1 MTLRRFHSL
10 LGTAASDASSV
21 SDRGTKGQ
29 RSGKSRRT
37 RSDRRSKWQ
46 TADRRLNHET
56 LEKRELL
63 AAELGLI
70 AHPVFAPGTPS
81 ETIEQWHEEH
91 GDNHAAITSG
101 TKLPG
106 FQFGPQ
112 LQPILFNPTDP
123 LRWRTSALNP
133 SGAPNLGDPITL
145 TWSIV
150 PDGTPMLD
158 PNTGNTTGT
167 SNLVGFLDSVY
178 GSGATNEIT
187 EKPWFGIF
195 SNVYDVWSVGTGLS
209 FVYED
214 DDDMAPWAA
223 DASIGEADVRADL
236 RIAGAAIDGDYNVLA
251 ANYPPSG
258 FGSIGLDGDMIID
271 TTDRYYSDTANSAF
285 DLNIELTNIL
295 SHEIGHGLGLG
306 HVMPT
311 NGTKLMEPFISA
323 NYYGPQEDD
332 VFNINML
339 YGDAMEPNDTMAN
352 AVNLG
357 VLDLAA
363 QTITDVSIDSPNT
376 DVDVFA
382 FSLSHPTE
390 IDLIVTP
397 VGSAYFEGEQGGAAP
412 VEVDRQRQQDLQ
424 FRLLDGSGNQIS
436 LSNDNTLG
444 NAEFRAKVQLAEGSY
459 FVEVSAF
466 SGTDSQAYRMSVG
479 NSARVIVGPTLLA
492 IRPDDSGLLQDG
504 DTLEAAPNE
513 FNLFFNGGAD
523 LDEATI
529 SSDTVKL
536 IRAGEDGIF
545 GPNPDNLDASGN
557 PIDDDIQVEL
567 GYVGLLE
574 SGSIEASNLQQ
585 IVMRPASNA
594 AQNAFDP
601 SFGFPDDLYKIVL
614 IGEGNSPL
622 QSRAGVPFDG
632 GNNFETTFR
641 LNRGAQ
647 VVAVVP
653 QPVVRANATQAN
665 PEGTL
670 SQQSDTIVIHFDGQ
684 LLDIGD
690 AENPAFYRLI
700 DTRATADKTDDQLA
714 PLQPNLATY
723 DVAEGTVTLQFSG
736 PIPEGNYRLDI
747 GEAGTP
753 VGGSPTV
760 PSTSLTNN
768 DNNSTLLT
776 ASDLTGTPASPVTLD
791 ATGVRIA
798 SQIQVQSVPLAQR
811 VGGSDEPG
819 HREIQREPHVR
830 NDEGTNLIAPSSI
843 EIVRYYFPDTL
854 GTDANGQDYINLITE
869 KEKEIV
875 RTLFDIFAG
884 LSGYEF
890 VETSE
895 TVPGL
900 DELMIGKG
908 DFRAV
913 SPSLGPNDG
922 VAGLANSTFAIL
934 NGTLFNQSNRF
945 FGDGFTET
953 MMHEIAHSLGLGHSY
968 DIPSL
973 QGAPLPN
980 DVLPGDHD
988 IVQLQRVS
996 PPNATDID
1004 LYKFA
1009 VAEGGRF
1016 TAETFAERLSTP
1028 SGLSTVLTLFGINDD
1043 GSMDIIAR
1051 NDRYFGNDSFLDVD
1065 LEAGTYLI
1073 GVSSTDN
1080 EDYNPLVPDSGFG
1093 GTTDGQYELELKFA
1107 GESAS
1112 VLRDVDG
1119 TPIDGDRD
1127 GTPGGVFSFYFQASD
1142 VSTTVFVD
1150 RLNDPNAAALDGDG
1164 TLGNAFDNIGQAL
1177 QRAGER
1183 IVFPTVG
1190 LDALDAS
1197 DTFEIIRTVNGTPE
1211 TESFHFGAG
1220 GITLATS
1227 GSPEDA
1233 AVATASAINA
1243 VLPGSANVVG
1253 RTVELTGIERLDL
1266 SGSDTLL
1273 NTPNLVR
1280 IIGNDADG
1288 DPSTT
1293 ADIKPYLIGT
1303 ATSGASLRDGAEFRV
1318 PQGVTAMIDAG
1329 ALLKMRKSNLDVGS
1343 SSIDIDRSAAA
1354 LQVLGTPDVPVW
1366 LRSYFD
1372 STFGGNSTGSSAANP
1387 PAAGDFG
1394 GIVLRDDSD
1403 LESSGMF
1410 LNYISHTDIRH
1421 GGGKVFVDSAE
1432 DSFSPIHVIDSR
1444 PSIAFNRITDSNSA
1458 AVSASPDS
1466 FDESG
1471 GRIGPE
1477 IVGNYLA
1484 NNTIN
1489 GLFIRIET
1497 QDGQVVTKLT
1507 TPGRFNDTDIAH
1519 VLTEN
1524 LVIAGNVGGRY
1535 LDKTTGELSGR
1546 ASGRLLVDPGIVIKS
1561 AGARIEA
1568 EAGGSAI
1575 IAEGTKNR
1583 PVIFTSINDDRYGS
1597 SGVYDTTN
1605 TPGSAGLPGDW
1616 GGFYFGFT
1624 SSGSIDNAIISYGG
1638 GDSSIEGGSAN
1649 FNVIEIHQAEV
1660 RITNSLISDNANGNA
1675 SGVRNGRGAN
1685 ASATIYV
1692 RGSQPIIVG
1701 NEIVDNE
1708 GPAININANSLQFT
1722 NTPDYG
1728 RSTGRLEVF
1737 SEFDDNVGPLV
1748 RLNQFENNGINGML
1762 VRGEVLTTESIWDDT
1777 DIVHVLQNEI
1787 VVGNHHSNSGLTLRS
1802 SGSESLVVK
1811 LQGNNAGFTATGSPA
1826 EIVDRIGGTVTVSG
1840 SPGFPVILTSLQDD
1854 SVGAGFTPTG
1864 AFLFDTGND
1873 GQTGGQ
1879 KGDWRGLSF
1888 DEFSNDRNV
1897 AVVRERETPLTAG
1910 KDENSFPGVAQFVG
1924 TLAPDQ
1930 KSGDENRRLGFE
1942 VQGFISPDS
1951 PEDLDVYSF
1960 EGTAGTPVW
1969 LDIDRTDSSLDTV
1982 IEVLNANGTVVA
1994 RSMSSFDPN
2003 EAGSLNNLPL
2013 IQNPLLGGDFNSE
2026 NYRDAGMHLVLPGT
2040 LGTLGRYF
2048 IRVRSL
2054 GSTPTSLNGTSSG
2067 QYHMQIRLQQ
2077 VDEYPGS
2084 TVQYA
2089 DIRYANR
2096 GIDVSG
2102 LPARSHILGEAGEV
2116 TGAANNTFAQAQPL
2130 QSLLESDL
2138 AAISIS
2144 GNLGEELGVN
2154 NRDLDVDWYR
2164 FDATQTGVQV
2174 IGGVN
2179 DAAGTMAVVFDMDYA
2194 DKANRADTTLAVYDE
2209 SGQLIFVGRE
2219 SNIEDDQPDTID
2231 SDPDIDDLSR
2241 GSLGT
2246 KDPYI
2251 GPVHLVTGGQ
2261 YYIAVMG
2268 NGVTPSALMG
2278 QYDNLGT
2285 FDANGAF
2292 QPGATADNRY
2302 VRLEPVNSVD
2312 RVVEDRIGFSG
2323 YNTIPLDPFFP
2334 NGLPIQPQSSIFNI
2348 DSSANLQLHLP
2359 AFSLENVPL
2368 YIATERPV
2376 ANADDQLY
2384 LADPFNG
2391 GTYTRPVSQNSW
2403 SPANDDIQDITIRS
2417 DGRMFG
2423 YQRADNLGNSVGR
2436 LVEIDPAT
2444 GTLTA
2449 VSDDNIPGE
2458 APPINA
2464 SDLNVNLTTNANRGT
2479 VNDPRLAEF
2488 TNSSD
2493 VDALAFERTGAATA
2507 TPTYDV
2513 YYVVRESENSS
2524 KLYRGNE
2531 GGSAAPV
2538 AANGGNP
2545 NQAANR
2551 KYGVMGNI
2559 NLAGVTPQVDTFSIS
2574 NNANPAARTDIRF
2587 QSNQPGLAGAFTL
2600 NIVNAGNDTAAVV
2613 TNANINTRSITL
2625 RLGNN
2630 NGGGPNANA
2639 IVNAINTHPVARQ
2652 IVTAAIYGGNANG
2665 NRDGN
2670 GGTVAN
2676 NRSTPFST
2684 PASGVALAGRV
2695 TGIAFDD
2702 PIAQQ
2707 NLFGVT
2713 NAGEIILIDENS
2725 GIAQILNVVPG
2736 AEFSALALGPQ
2747 SVENGAYADLM
2758 FATTTGGQLY
2768 AFNSA
2773 GVLQNIF
2780 ADNSGNPT
2788 ALFAQLN
2795 DIAPARGDA
2804 PVGLAFS
2811 PLDFNLWHPT
2821 TRRAGD
2827 VGHGINEAPDGSRE
2841 PGQIDVEYL
2850 DSLTPDGTR
2859 NFRQNNGG
2867 ASFYFGLEDW
2877 IPNNQFNNT
2886 TQGYITYD
2894 GVNAQY
2900 GLSEELHRDLASNP
2914 NLVNTYAL
2922 AGGAQGQLVSNSF
2935 DLAGSVAEDRPTLYV
2950 NYFLE
2955 TENHPGETT
2964 ANGQDP
2970 FRDAARVFVLRP
2982 STGEW
2987 ELVAT
2992 NNSALSAN
3000 DPSQNPDGELPGFI
3014 SHLSDAGL
3022 NSTTQ
3027 RAENHQIVQEL
3038 FDNTG
3043 SWRQARIDLSSF
3055 AGETGLQLRFD
3066 FSTAGR
3072 IVGDGIPSAFG
3083 EISSNSR
3090 SNATQNNFFEGFY
3103 IDDIIVGYA
3112 ERGEMV
3118 TVPAQI
3124 PSVEGALQGGTRAI
3138 NIDSGTFTLLNDPRY
3153 SNRDPNRNPE
3163 ILSGPYQ
3170 VEIRRVDE
3178 YASLADA
3185 NIIPDF
3191 DGTFQ
3196 PFDTNVRHIL
3206 SEDGVTMFGGTTG
3219 LLADQNRERQQGMF
3233 IIDSNFISDSNDVG
3247 INVQPGTAEETGVPH
3262 QGSLINF
3269 PQLNSPRLV
3278 PGVVIQNNVVSGDSA
3293 IRFAGETSTEAG
3305 RSVPFGRIVNN
3316 TLVGFGDG
3324 LGIDVVGQAAPTI
3337 INNILSE
3344 FGTAIDV
3351 EGFNAVN
3358 TVVRK
3363 NYFQG
3368 NASNGTTGTN
3378 PELAGPNAPLFID
3391 RSTRNYYLESGSAA
3405 IDNSQETLPDR
3416 LAYVTF
3422 KTELGIAR
3430 SNIDAP
3436 QRDVF
3441 GQLRVDS
3448 GQSGGGSGADPFID
3462 QGAIDRAD
3470 TDAPYAVLLKP
3481 IDDDNA
3487 GLDKDPNPTVVSL
3500 DDPILDVFS
3509 ILIGDGRDENSPFE
3523 GTGINPA
3530 TVDRDSILVRR
3541 NNIELVEG
3549 VDYRLGFN
3557 DSTGELRLTP
3567 LTTLWQPSGVYEI
3580 FLDNQ
3585 RIADRAGNFLRPN
3598 QQNGETKFTI
3608 ILPTVNLDYGDA
3620 IDGFGTTLGSN
3631 GARHAI
3637 IDDGFIRLG
3646 SIIDAER
3653 DAATAGSPNAAD
3665 DDRLPVVITT
3675 SSLAFAAPVD
3685 NAGVSTMEVVQM
3697 PMLGDTLTIDIG
3709 SPRGPVTFEFVTVG
3723 RSAEPGNVSVIF
3735 DDSVLTD
3742 AVEIMN
3748 QLNGFTAD
3756 VHNAIASVFEDF
3768 GQAFDVEFSLGD
3780 TLVPMQPSLSLTNFD
3795 DEDGV
3800 GIGSPNTQR
3809 VITAT
3814 PSNPSSLVVAASPAN
3829 PATIEVQ
3836 SLPSNGDQIVID
3848 LGTLAGSKTFE
3859 FLQIDPLATEP
3870 QSSTS
3875 GTIAVR
3881 YEASDSIDDIAA
3893 RLAARIDQTLAGYGT
3908 SLLVSFAGNLVSLEN
3923 QTTSQTVFV
3932 DSLIDPNIGSI
3943 GVLGYLN
3950 PNNSNGASILINAPN
3965 GGFLDAWI
3973 DWDQNQLFDPRDSSE
3988 DGGEQIFRSVPLSA
4002 GDNILNIVTPTTA
4015 SSGMAWARF
4024 RISPEGGLAS
4034 DGLAVG
4040 GEVEDYQV
4048 EIIPAPI
4055 PTPQDDLYQLL
4066 EDQSLLTAEMG
4077 LSSVLFGP
4085 TAAADDLLTP
4095 FAPTTVVL
4103 VDGPEH
4109 AENFSIDPLTGYFQY
4124 VPKADFAGIDTF
4136 TYRLADQATLLAN
4149 PVFDVNGNPIGVA
4162 TVSIN
4167 VQPVNDVPSVENLTL
4182 LALEDTT
4189 RTFTAEQLKASA
4201 FGDGNR
4207 EFTLTLPD
4215 GSTQSAPWDESI
4227 QTFNVISLQTTVA
4240 GVVTDIDW
4248 TTPIPAA
4255 GFKTPR
4261 GRIIPTWEAATGFL
4275 ETIEYLADTDLNQDN
4290 ANGNS
4295 LLRDEFQFTIEDDGV
4310 LVNPGADLVDPTDDT
4325 LFTGAKLTAQA
4336 TAEIDVKPKND
4347 APIAADDVISE
4358 KNPIWNAFFIGPD
4371 PMNPIASV
4379 PVPTEDQTLV
4389 IPQAY
4394 LIAND
4399 KEARDSA
4406 ADENDNT
4413 NDDGLTVTAVS
4424 ATSALGGTV
4433 SIDTNGDIV
4442 YTPALNT
4449 YGEDSFTYTV
4459 TDSGITFDLGPEG
4472 TPGSMLEE
4480 PDFLTHT
4487 ATVRILIKPVND
4499 TPQADDLALDLLEYQ
4514 EDEDGTGD
4522 ANPVSKSD
4530 GSGFKDFSKN
4540 DLLRL
4545 GGAGSALEVTPPADF
4560 PADFDEDAQDLR
4572 VIKIGLPDATAAS
4585 VDARLLTYDAVTGL
4599 APVQTLATA
4608 RGTLSL
4614 TFSLVPDPANPGSFL
4629 ADSGEFV
4636 SGSYEPNVD
4645 YNEESPFDATDL
4657 FTYFV
4662 EDFSEI
4668 PVPGAGNFPGESLD
4682 SVGHGSLTSAAA
4694 TVTVTTHATNDTP
4707 EFPVFD
4713 TVTFAEDINDA
4724 GDAFNTVFY
4733 DIYGEAVIASAD
4745 PAVHNLPQAIF
4756 VSRDTAED
4764 ERGNNSG
4771 AAPTQSL
4778 TYSYNTL
4785 YEPAGMFESAPVLD
4799 EYGVLTLT
4807 PRADAYGYA
4816 LYEVTMT
4823 DNGQTYDPATG
4834 MLVDDFRSVT
4844 RTLTV
4849 HITPVNDAPV
4859 TEDRAL
4865 EVMEVEEFSS
4875 PDDMPTGAVA
4885 SIDLTP
4891 DQFLGGTTENPEL
4904 AEQSDFTDDVDAVDE
4919 FDEEEQSLR
4928 VVKFTVTLANGSTA
4942 DVDAENNNGVELTLA
4957 TGRITFNF
4965 DDIADGGA
4973 YTGGTYFP
4981 NVDYNEE
4988 SPFAPNEQFT
4998 YVVEDFGVTT
5008 IPGSMDVT
5016 GTTEQVDYTNDGG
5029 SPPQGLNNRS
5039 TPRTMTLTTRA
5050 QNDVP
5055 EFPVFGEVTFAEDIN
5070 DAGDAFNTV
5079 FYDIYGEAVIASADP
5094 AVHNLPQAIHVS
5106 RVTAEDERGND
5117 SGALP
5122 TQSLSFSFTTL
5133 YEPAGMFET
5142 TPTLDEYGVLTL
5154 TPRADAYGYAVFVVT
5169 LTDDGGSYN
5178 LPNDPRSIDRTLT
5191 VHITPVNDA
5200 PVTVDRA
5207 LEVDEVEEFAS
5218 PDDSPTGDVASID
5231 LTPEQF
5237 LGGSTENPEFAEQ
5250 SDFTDDIDAVDEFDE
5265 EEQSLRVVEFTVT
5278 LADGSTAVVDA
5289 ENNNGV
5295 ELTLATGRITFNFD
5309 DIADG
5314 GAYTGG
5320 VYYPNVDYNE
5330 ESPFAPNEQFTYVVE
5345 DFGTTSIPGSQFI
5358 NGGAADKVDYTNDG
5372 AMPPVGLNNR
5382 STPRTMTLTTRAQND
5397 APEFPVFNTVTFAED
5412 INDAGDTFNTVIYDI
5427 YGESI
5432 IASADPAVHNLPQA
5446 IFVSRDTAEDERG
5459 NAGGAPATQSLTYTY
5474 NPLYVPAGMF
5484 ESDPVLDEYG
5494 VLTLT
5499 PRADAYGYAVYTV
5512 TMTDDGQSYDPNTG
5526 MLVDDFRSITRTL
5539 TVHITPVN
5547 DAPVTVDR
5555 ALEVVEAEEFAN
5567 ETGLPTGDVASIN
5580 LTPEQ
5585 FLGGSAENSELAE
5598 QSDFT
5603 DDLDAVDEFD
5613 EEEQSLRV
5621 VEFTVTLADGST
5633 VVVDAENNN
5642 GVELTLATGRVTFNF
5657 DDISIGGA
5665 YTGGVYYPNVDYN
5678 EEAPFAANE
5687 QFTYVVEDFGTT
5699 SIPGSQFVNS
5709 GAADEVDYTNDG
5721 AMPPVGLN
5729 NRSTPRTMTL
5739 TTRAK
5744 NDAPEFPVFDT
5755 VTFAE
5760 DINDTGDSFN
5770 TVFYDVYAG
5779 NVVANYDPADPM
5791 RPQAIFVSRDTAFDE
5806 RGDGLGFAPTQSLTY
5821 TFTSLASSSPAGMFE
5836 TLPTMDDFGVLT
5848 LTPRADVYG
5857 WAVFEVTATD
5867 DGSDYDAA
5875 AGLISSPRSITRTLT
5890 INITPVNDAPVSVDR
5905 DLEVTEVEEFSSP
5918 NDLPT
5923 GAVARLPL
5931 SPADFLGGTPE
5942 NPTLAKASD
5951 FSDDTVTFEE
5961 FDEDEQGLR
5970 VVEFTVT
5977 LANGSPQTVNAG
5989 NYVNGTLI
5997 DLFSGTIWFEFD
6009 ATTGE
6014 FVTGE
6019 YLPNV
6024 DVNDQLPFEPT
6035 EVFQYI
6041 VEDFGPTSIPG
6052 SDRPDPD
6059 AIGSIDYTTVGG
6071 VGSNNRS
6078 QPRDMTLTVRAV
6090 NDVPDFPE
6098 FDTVTFAEDINDAG
6112 GAFNTVFYDIYGG
6125 QVIGSNNPLV
6135 HGLPQ
6140 AIHPGRD
6147 TALDERSV
6155 QELSYSVSV
6164 ISSPAG
6170 MFASD
6175 PILDRFGV
6183 LQLQPNAD
6191 AYGYAVFAL
6200 TMTDDGQSYISGSM
6214 QDDPRSITRTLT
6226 VNITPVNDQPV
6237 AYDRELTVNEVEE
6250 FFPITGQPTGRV
6262 AVLDLTPETFLEGNP
6277 SDAQTADFA
6286 DGVVTTNEF
6295 DEDEQDLR
6303 VVQFTVTNS
6312 SGTPTVVSRDNLN
6325 GVEIPLATGTVTFN
6339 FDASGA
6345 FVSGQYLPSVD
6356 YNQEDPFLDFERF
6369 SYIVEDFGETSIPG
6383 SDYVN
6388 GQMAPPVAGFQQADY
6403 TTVGGV
6409 GSNNR
6414 SESRRVTIRTI
6425 QVNDAPRVEFRETVD
6440 IRERDDNRG
6449 TSLTDWATR
6458 RDPAETTAL
6467 DEFDRQD
6474 VFFTFKQYVSQS
6486 VPDLFRPGFTPEVS
6500 DDGTLTVYPS
6510 PDAVGTGVFVITAT
6524 DRVSDTD
6531 PFTPKST
6538 EMTVTVNVRPV
6549 NDQPRLSDI
6558 APTGQTGSIDDA
6570 YEITSDGT
6578 LIVTMKEDNTANDG
6592 TTGTPYSIP
6601 LRSVG
6606 PGARPGLLDI
6616 YTPGPANESDGTL
6629 GGNQK
6634 VELVPF
6640 TTLPTTLGGSVTYV
6654 PENGSTPASL
6664 EYTPPTNANSLNN
6677 LPDSFTYQV
6686 IDDGT
6691 NFNIRDQVLDTSP
6704 LTRTGRI
6711 QFVLNPVNDR
6721 PVFDIAQTVINVSED
6736 ANMFVR
6742 NDFAFNVF
6750 GGPTPTANDEFS
6762 LTAAQ
6767 TVSFNRIE
6775 PVNVSTTQAA
6785 QAFTTLPTI
6794 VPAGHLTFQAA
6805 PGVFGEFVFDIY
6817 GQDNG
6822 QGPNFGRGDLNES
6835 LAQRITIN
6843 VLAVNDAPI
6852 PANGTG
6858 DTVTIATREDNTLAI
6873 PVDGVINGS
6882 LLGNFI
6888 AGPDSPVDGL
6898 PDENESQTLSAVNV
6912 PLQTA
6917 MGGTLTPSPN
6927 GAGATSYVYTP
6938 PLNFVGTDQFVYEVS
6953 DGDASRTTSAT
6964 ISLVV
6969 TPVNDAPI
6977 ISPLAPIV
6985 VEESAGT
6992 VTLPDWLGTVLVGPP
7007 GTGSGGR
7014 AVDEFDGTGTTAPQ
7028 TITEY
7033 RFSYVS
7039 GDTDLLATS
7048 AGNPAGLQILS
7059 DGSLQFTTSD
7069 ENSGSATYQLV
7080 AVDSGP
7086 NNPAN
7091 GDVWESAPVQ
7101 FTLTIADVNDLPT
7114 FTAGPAVTVL
7124 EDSGTYSQPWASD
7137 ISAGPGNE
7145 GNQTVAFLVQVPAED
7160 QDLFSVLPSIDENG
7174 VLTFSVAPD
7183 AAGSTDVTVTLQ
7195 DFENGVFAG
7204 SSQPVTLSITI
7215 TDQPD
7220 LPVAVD
7226 DSFTTTEDA
7235 VLFFTIEDLLA
7246 NDSDPDL
7253 SDILSFV
7260 ELQTTTALGAIVNV
7274 NQTTGE
7280 ISYTPMGSDTIQSL
7294 RPGETATDTFQYG
7307 LQDDSGV
7314 TSVVTANVTLTIQG
7328 RNDAPVAVDD
7338 RVFIESV
7345 GTTVL
7350 DQMRDPLFNDSDID
7364 GTLDRTS
7371 LTIVVEPQFGTLSDD
7386 NGVLTYLPGPDF
7398 AGVDTFTYTIA
7409 DDLGQASAQATVEL
7423 QGRPTASDITAGTSV
7438 GRTGAID
7445 ISDSFNTAFD
7455 LDLTSILITTQPT
7468 NGTAEV
7474 IDGKIMYTPDTD
7486 YVGPDFL
7493 IFTVADIN
7501 GNRSAPT
7508 RMNLNTVMSRLQNPV
7523 NFSDVNRNGEVT
7535 ALDALLIINRLN
7547 EVSGSSSG
7555 ENIPVT
7561 DADFGIGTNNGVNEQ
7576 FYYDQSGDG
7585 FISSLDALRV
7595 INEINAQSQSGF
7607 GEPTDVLAS
7616 DFSTSAGLDASTS
7629 SAAESVD
7636 SGPSKMVGSSATNA
7650 EVDLI
7655 DLIANEQTKRDGE
7668 ESDSLESNL
7677 DTAVRELF

>member
-1372 STFGGNSTGSSAANP
+1372 STFGGNSTGSSAVNP
-1387 PAAGDFG
+1387 PSAGDFG

-2348 DSSANLQLHLP
+2348 DSSANLQPHLP

-3598 QQNGETKFTI
+3598 QQNGETRFTI

-5278 LADGSTAVVDA
+5278 LADGSTAIVDA

-5358 NGGAADKVDYTNDG
+5358 NGGAADEVDYTNDG

-5446 IFVSRDTAEDERG
+5446 IFVSRETAEDERG

-5555 ALEVVEAEEFAN
+5555 ALEAVEAEEFAN

-5806 RGDGLGFAPTQSLTY
+5806 RGDGLGFDPTQSLSY

-5989 NYVNGTLI
+5989 NYVNGTPI

-6052 SDRPDPD
+6052 SDRPEPD

-7124 EDSGTYSQPWASD
+7124 EDSGTYSQPWATD